1 MLHTEDSITH
11 PGIIQ
16 QIGEKTISVLIISKS
31 ACNSCDAKKSC
42 VASDMEEKIIE
53 VPKTDGKAFSIG
65 EQVTVSMNQK
75 TGNWA
80 VAIGYL
86 FPFIVLISSLIL
98 FMKAGM
104 NEGLAGLSG
113 LAILGL
119 YYIILYLFN
128 KSISKK
134 FQFFIQ

>member
-1 MLHTEDSITH
+1 MLQTENNISH

-16 QIGEKTISVLIISKS
+16 LIGEKTISVLIISKS

-42 VASDMEEKIIE
+42 VASEMEEKIIE
-53 VPKTDGKAFSIG
+53 VPKTIGKEFKIG
-65 EQVTVSMNQK
+65 ENVTVSMNQT

-98 FMKAGM
+98 LMKAGLS
-104 NEGLAGLSG
+104 EGLAGLGG
-113 LAILGL
+113 LAILGIYYGLL
-119 YYIILYLFN
+119 YFFN